1 MSSEIKEVDVQQ
13 ASFVPRS
20 RRRKKKKRPNL
31 LFSVIVVIVTTL
43 SIGLATTTIIDAV
56 QADKQSSAKVV
67 DEEIGEEV
75 EIKES
80 ISKPTRQSS
89 NHQIINQK
97 QINKKSNELTANE
110 TNTSTE
116 NNKSEEEKQSVK
128 EKEETTVKDA
138 KKEKTKPKEKQKTVE
153 VVQANKVVVHEV
165 KANETLE
172 SITLAYF
179 NSADKQKK
187 IANFNN
193 IQNPEREVQAGMNLN
208 IPDPQFS
215 TEHDVVKGETL
226 LNITNQYYGT
236 TDYVVSLAL
245 HNGMNNPDDLKYGM
259 KLKIPHPS
267 ELKKNEQ
274 LPQQTAKQTE
284 NNVKVGYSVTVNKS
298 SNQLVVYNNNEV
310 LKSFSVGTG
319 KDPSFTPEGEFKII
333 NKIEK
338 PWYSTKSI
346 PGGDPQNPL
355 GSHWLGLNVPGTSG
369 TTYGIHG
376 TNEPGSIG
384 GHVSLGCIRMH
395 NADVQWL
402 YSNLP
407 VETPVL
413 IVSN

>member
-31 LFSVIVVIVTTL
+31 LFSVIVVIVTTI

-56 QADKQSSAKVV
+56 QADKQPSTTVV
-67 DEEIGEEV
+67 DNEKGEEIEIEEA
-75 EIKES
+75 
-80 ISKPTRQSS
+80 ISKPIRQSS
-89 NHQIINQK
+89 NHQLLNHK
-97 QINKKSNELTANE
+97 QVIQKSNELSPNE
-110 TNTSTE
+110 TNTATE
-116 NNKSEEEKQSVK
+116 NNKNEEEKQQGK
-128 EKEETTVKDA
+128 EKVEHSNNKAE
-138 KKEKTKPKEKQKTVE
+138 KEKTKPKEKQQPVE
-153 VVQANKVVVHEV
+153 EVQANKVVVHEV
-165 KANETLE
+165 KAKETLE

-193 IQNPEREVQAGMNLN
+193 IQNPEKEIQTGMKLN
-208 IPDPQFS
+208 IPDPQFR

-259 KLKIPHPS
+259 RLKIPHPS

-274 LPQQTAKQTE
+274 LPQQSVKQTE
-284 NNVKVGYSVTVNKS
+284 NTGKVGYSVTVNKS

-310 LKSFSVGTG
+310 IKSFSVGTG